1 MLVTNLIN
9 IDNTIDKDI
18 QNTNGVVHENNNN
31 KSSINF

>member
-18 QNTNGVVHENNNN
+18 QNTNGDELIII
-31 KSSINF
+31 KKFYYKM